1 MFLRRSI
8 VLVATLLTSA
18 ALALGYIQARNG
30 SGAGLHRADFT
41 RIAYLVNDKT
51 IAGLR
56 NDQNELIITE
66 DSSPVEALQA
76 ALDTWSNVPGSRVRF
91 APLAATN
98 QDTSSVDGTQL
109 VLFADSPQSRAV
121 VGGAVAVTRL
131 FWNGDGTLIDTD
143 VVFSPTLPFSTN
155 LTPGTF
161 DIQAT
166 MTHEL
171 GHALGLDHSGIASA
185 TMFAL
190 AARASNSLASLTADD
205 RAFVASTYPQ
215 FGGANGATL
224 SGTVTKNTGGVLRG
238 AHVVAQSLNN
248 NTAIGGTTNSSG
260 EYIIKGVPGG
270 TYILFVE
277 PLDGP
282 ATPSQLGLAGI
293 GADTSFQ
300 TTFHGG
306 TNPTALIVI
315 AGGSRVTDFM
325 VEDGAAALNI
335 EGAGAVPVGETIRS
349 RVGAQIEPG
358 GEYTVEVHGDGL
370 DDPTLSESSLSL
382 FGNGCTLVP
391 GSFEHAGT
399 VRFTNGTEFPR
410 VRFRITVAA
419 DAPPGQVTLRITS
432 ETETS
437 AYSGGFTIIEARK
450 LPQFSSNGVVNGAS
464 FLSRGIAPGE
474 IISVFGV
481 DLGPAEGVNGSLN
494 PVTGR
499 LVTLAGDVSV
509 TINGIPLPL
518 FFVRHDQINALA
530 PVEIAGLSN
539 ALVVVSY
546 KQVVSAARVV
556 PVISTNPGLF
566 VFPET
571 TQAIVLNQN
580 GMVNGPSSG
589 ATRGSYI
596 SLFGTGQGSV
606 VPVLGAGEL
615 ARGGTD
621 LSFFSEPVVVRIG
634 GIEAQ
639 VTFTGMAPGFAG
651 LFQINLILPQGV
663 APGTVIVEVEI
674 GGRKSQGGVTVEV
687 L

>member
-1 MFLRRSI
+1 MFTRRLI
-8 VLVATLLTSA
+8 ALIAALLTTA
-18 ALALGYIQARNG
+18 GLALGYIQARNG
-30 SGAGLHRADFT
+30 SGAGLHRADFQ
-41 RIAYLVNDKT
+41 RISYLVNDQT
-51 IAGLR
+51 VAGLR
-56 NDQNELIITE
+56 NDQGELIITE

-76 ALDTWSNVPGSRVRF
+76 ALDTWSNVPASRVQF
-91 APLAATN
+91 APLRATN
-98 QDTSSVDGTQL
+98 LTTSSVVGTE
-109 VLFADSPQSRAV
+109 VVFFADSPQSRSV

-131 FWNGDGTLIDTD
+131 FWSGDGTLVDTD
-143 VVFSPTLPFSTN
+143 VLFSPALPFSTN

-161 DIQAT
+161 DIQST

-190 AARASNSLASLTADD
+190 AARGSNALASLTADD
-205 RAFVASTYPQ
+205 RAFVSSTYPQ
-215 FGGANGATL
+215 LGGTNGATL
-224 SGTVTKNTGGVLRG
+224 SGTVTKKTGGALRG
-238 AHVVAQSLNN
+238 AHVVAQSLNT
-248 NTAIGGTTNSSG
+248 NTAIGGITNSAG
-260 EYIIKGVPGG
+260 EYVIKGVPGG
-270 TYILFVE
+270 TYVLYIE

-282 ATPSQLGLAGI
+282 TTQSQLGLSGV

-306 TNPTALIVI
+306 ANPTTVIVF
-315 AGGSRVTDFM
+315 AGGSRVTDF
-325 VEDGAAALNI
+325 VVDDGAAALNI

-358 GEYTVEVHGDGL
+358 GEYTVEVHGEGL
-370 DDPTLSESSLSL
+370 DDPLLSESSLS
-382 FGNGCTLVP
+382 FIGTGCTLVP
-391 GSFEHAGT
+391 GSFEQAGT
-399 VRFTNGTEFPR
+399 VRFTNGEEFPK

-419 DAPPGQVTLRITS
+419 NAPLGQVTLRITS

-450 LPQFSSNGVVNGAS
+450 LPQFTSDAVVNAAN
-464 FLSRGIAPGE
+464 FLPRGIAAGE
-474 IISVFGV
+474 IISIFGA
-481 DLGPAEGVNGSLN
+481 DLGPAEGVTGGLN

-530 PVEIAGLSN
+530 PVEIAGFTN

-546 KQVVSAARVV
+546 KQVESAARVV
-556 PVISTNPGLF
+556 PVIPTNPGVF

-580 GMVNGPSSG
+580 GTPSNGAG
-589 ATRGSYI
+589 RGSYI
-596 SLFGTGQGSV
+596 SLFGTGQGRIEPS
-606 VPVLGAGEL
+606 LETGEL
-615 ARGGTD
+615 AFGGAN

-639 VTFTGMAPGFAG
+639 VTFAGMAPGFTG

-663 APGTVIVEVEI
+663 VPGTVIVEVEI
-674 GGRKSQGGVTVEV
+674 GGRKSQGGVTVQV